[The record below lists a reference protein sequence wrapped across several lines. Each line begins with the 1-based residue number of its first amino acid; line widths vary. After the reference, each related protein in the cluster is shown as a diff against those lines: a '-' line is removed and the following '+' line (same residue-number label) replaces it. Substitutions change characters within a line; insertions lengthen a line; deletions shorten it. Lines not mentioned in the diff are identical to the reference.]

1 MTATKF
7 VDLNQALRIIGLLIV
22 ITLILLFGLAIVL
35 SFESERRLLPLQQ
48 DTEALSEVETQLLQL
63 VNRDKPTTDSS
74 QEDPEIQQGILQSI
88 EVLSGQVR
96 QNLDDLEKAQENI
109 TSLTHTASAV
119 ILILVLML
127 TVLAWLAYHRVLRP
141 VYALSKLL
149 RRLSHRDFS
158 PVSMDDADSML
169 DSVFKSY
176 NILVNRLAQLERAH
190 AERHEE
196 MERRVASA
204 IGQLMI
210 QRAELSRT
218 ERLAAMGEMA
228 ATLAHEIRNPLAA
241 IHAACSSLRADIEEE
256 DYRKRLGLVI
266 SEVDRLTVMVREQ
279 LNSTRYNPEPHSDT
293 ELNALILDLV
303 KLLRYQMPENVHLD
317 VDLKAPIYC
326 SLPVN
331 GLRRSLLNLILN
343 AQQAL
348 MPEGGNIQV
357 KTVNSDAGIEIV
369 IEDNGPGFPE
379 SLIEQGIRRFNTL
392 RSGGTGL
399 GLAMIKRYIDE
410 LSGRCTIE
418 NSETGGARVILFL
431 PEKID
436 TPT

>member
-158 PVSMDDADSML
+158 PV
-169 DSVFKSY
+169 
-176 NILVNRLAQLERAH
+176 
-190 AERHEE
+190 
-196 MERRVASA
+196 
-204 IGQLMI
+204 
-210 QRAELSRT
+210 
-218 ERLAAMGEMA
+218 
-228 ATLAHEIRNPLAA
+228 
-241 IHAACSSLRADIEEE
+241 
-256 DYRKRLGLVI
+256 
-266 SEVDRLTVMVREQ
+266 
-279 LNSTRYNPEPHSDT
+279 
-293 ELNALILDLV
+293 
-303 KLLRYQMPENVHLD
+303 
-317 VDLKAPIYC
+317 
-326 SLPVN
+326 
-331 GLRRSLLNLILN
+331 
-343 AQQAL
+343 
-348 MPEGGNIQV
+348 
-357 KTVNSDAGIEIV
+357 
-369 IEDNGPGFPE
+369 
-379 SLIEQGIRRFNTL
+379 
-392 RSGGTGL
+392 
-399 GLAMIKRYIDE
+399 
-410 LSGRCTIE
+410 
-418 NSETGGARVILFL
+418 
-431 PEKID
+431 
-436 TPT
+436 